1 MTAENAL
8 TEVHKKRPGRVTRNY
23 EEDAKTVAKGLKVV
37 RKMIGLG
44 GLFGS

>member
-1 MTAENAL
+1 MTADNAL